1 MPNYILTGSSV
12 IVCPHG
18 APVTH
23 IPLTNQ
29 RATVNGELLLFPNDQ
44 YMVAG
49 CPFST
54 SQGASPCYRI
64 AWTNASKNFMMQNKS
79 VLTSGSLGIAQT
91 FQGSAQGGAAILS
104 HQTIATD

>member
-1 MPNYILTGSSV
+1 MPNFILTKSSV

-18 APVTH
+18 ARVAH
-23 IPLTNQ
+23 VPLTNQ

-49 CPFST
+49 CPVS
-54 SQGASPCYRI
+54 SPCYRI
-64 AWTNASKNFMMQNKS
+64 VWSNPSKNFMVQGKP
-79 VLTSGSLGIAQT
+79 VLTSGSIGIAQT
-91 FQGSAQGGAAILS
+91 FQSAAQGEASILS